1 MSEKVTLELRLA
13 DQLFKLSTTEEQRP
27 QLERAAELF
36 NDKFTQ
42 LRRESPML
50 DRGKIT
56 IMMALEFAQEILNLN
71 KTLQLY
77 THGEYL
83 LQNIVDD
90 LDAEFPNHLT
100 ADKAKTS
107 EKS

>member
-27 QLERAAELF
+27 QLERAAEVF

-83 LQNIVDD
+83 LQNIIDD
-90 LDAEFPNHLT
+90 LDTEFPNHFT
-100 ADKAKTS
+100 ADKAKSS
-107 EKS
+107 EK

>member
-1 MSEKVTLELRLA
+1 MNDKITLELRLA

-36 NDKFTQ
+36 NEKFTQ

-50 DRGKIT
+50 DRSKIT
-56 IMMALEFAQEILNLN
+56 IMMALEFAQEILSLN
-71 KTLQLY
+71 KTLQVY

-83 LQNIVDD
+83 LDTLVDD
-90 LDAEFPNHLT
+90 LDQQFPDYLN
-100 ADKAKTS
+100 KK
-107 EKS
+107 

>member
-1 MSEKVTLELRLA
+1 MSEKITLELRLA
-13 DQLFKLSTTEEQRP
+13 DQLFKLSTTEEQKI

-50 DRGKIT
+50 DRSKIT

-71 KTLQLY
+71 KSMQIY
-77 THGEYL
+77 THGEFL
-83 LQNIVDD
+83 LDNILDD
-90 LDAEFPNHLT
+90 LDQSFPEHKT
-100 ADKAKTS
+100 EAK
-107 EKS
+107 K